1 MSKCRNKIHVP
12 PIHAPTTFLLR
23 AILFKTLPSLYIHL
37 CLVSLKKGRIL
48 LLIFSL
54 SSTQFTLSLVFFL
67 SLFLDI
73 AGSLPMRERKLIV
86 FHGETLTASVQ
97 PLVRVSASSVLLKL
111 SAVLSAPGRPTY
123 VLVLSRPTEINR
135 DRAWNL
141 FVWDSSI
148 RRWRKSCL
156 TGARGLNSEI
166 LGTSRE
172 KGHPEATGNLPG
184 SSWRLF
190 ASKLD

>member
-1 MSKCRNKIHVP
+1 
-12 PIHAPTTFLLR
+12 
-23 AILFKTLPSLYIHL
+23 
-37 CLVSLKKGRIL
+37 
-48 LLIFSL
+48 
-54 SSTQFTLSLVFFL
+54 
-67 SLFLDI
+67 
-73 AGSLPMRERKLIV
+73 MRERKLIV

-190 ASKLD
+190 ASKLDQLSQDPGVGLIVQVNNDRTCASRCSPLHSCLRNELILATRYAYNDETDVEIIVATYNQVENGVFHKCSFSKNYQHV